1 MKQRKC
7 EAKKYEHRMQWDTNT
22 IFHFQMINVYFFSH
36 QHLIGTWCIRCMVIQ
51 HHKLSPIHHS
61 LVIHWHMWNVQ
72 PKLSQNAWFWFAVH
86 EHDYYNKSNMCI
98 IRTMYIN
105 TLNRAKAC
113 QTANNFYIYSCCF
126 LYKKND
132 QIKGRWEKK
141 KF

>member
-7 EAKKYEHRMQWDTNT
+7 VWRNKNVWTWDAMRYKYDFSFSNDKCL
-22 IFHFQMINVYFFSH
+22 FCSH

-86 EHDYYNKSNMCI
+86 EHDYYNKPNMCTI
-98 IRTMYIN
+98 HTMYIN

-113 QTANNFYIYSCCF
+113 QTANNFYIYSRCF
-126 LYKKND
+126 SYKKMN
-132 QIKGRWEKK
+132 K
-141 KF
+141 